1 MKSRISDFIVRKRK
15 QMINKGFKFIDL
27 FCGIGGFHQAMA
39 SFGGKCVFAS
49 DIDKECQKTYYE
61 NYGIKPVG
69 DITKVNAEDIAPFD
83 VLCAGFPCQAFSH
96 AGKQL
101 GFNDRTRGTLF
112 FDVIRIAKHHMPK
125 YMLLENVKNLALHD
139 NGHTWNVIYNTIK
152 ETGYNVLKDPVIFSP
167 HFIGL
172 PQNRERVFIMCI
184 RKDVGDIPEFC
195 FDVKKKDLPEC
206 SIEKIL
212 LADSEIPNIEKYRIN
227 QKQIDLIN
235 LWDDLIKGV
244 KCDLPGC
251 PIYGEY
257 LCDPLDIPD
266 FDSYP
271 QWKKE
276 YATKNHA
283 YYLKHKKFIDG
294 WLKRAEKVEMYQN
307 TRRHLEWQTY
317 RGENESMWNHIM
329 QFRQSGLRVK
339 RATYFPAL
347 VAIVQTSILAMR
359 KRYVVPRECA
369 RMQSFPDTF
378 KMNPDDHIAYK
389 QFGNSVNVEVVK
401 LFARY
406 LFGDEE
412 VRAKYSK
419 K

>member
-1 MKSRISDFIVRKRK
+1 
-15 QMINKGFKFIDL
+15 
-27 FCGIGGFHQAMA
+27 
-39 SFGGKCVFAS
+39 
-49 DIDKECQKTYYE
+49 
-61 NYGIKPVG
+61 
-69 DITKVNAEDIAPFD
+69 
-83 VLCAGFPCQAFSH
+83 
-96 AGKQL
+96 
-101 GFNDRTRGTLF
+101 
-112 FDVIRIAKHHMPK
+112 
-125 YMLLENVKNLALHD
+125 MLLENVKNLALHD
-139 NGHTWNVIYNTIK
+139 NGHTWDVIYNTIQ
-152 ETGYNVLKDPVIFSP
+152 ETGYNVLKQPVIFSP

-172 PQNRERVFIMCI
+172 PQNRERVFIMCV
-184 RKDVGDIPEFC
+184 RKDIGDIPEFE
-195 FDVKKKDLPEC
+195 FDVKKKDLPQC
-206 SIEKIL
+206 SIEQIL
-212 LADSEIPNIEKYRIN
+212 LDDDEIPNIENYRIN

-257 LCDPLDIPD
+257 LCDPLNIPD

-271 QWKKE
+271 DWKKD

-294 WLKRAEKVEMYQN
+294 WLQRAKKVEMYQN

-317 RGENESMWNHIM
+317 RGEDQSMWNHIM

-401 LFARY
+401 LFAKY
-406 LFGDEE
+406 MFGDKK
-412 VRAKYSK
+412 VRAKYAK
-419 K
+419 KDK